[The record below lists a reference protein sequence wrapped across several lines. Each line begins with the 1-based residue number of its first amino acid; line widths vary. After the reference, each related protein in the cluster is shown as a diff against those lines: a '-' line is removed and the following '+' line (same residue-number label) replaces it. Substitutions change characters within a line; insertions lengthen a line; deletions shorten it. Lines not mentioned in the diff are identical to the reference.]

1 MHNELTTKFVKLLE
15 IKRYSKNTIKTY
27 RDAVTFFLKYFEK
40 TDPSEI
46 RHEDIFRYIEH
57 KVKDDKISFSTQKG
71 IVGAIK
77 LFYKHLY
84 NKNIGIDYI
93 YPDRTEYKLPKVLS
107 QEDIK
112 NILNTIYNI
121 KHKAIIS
128 TLYSCGLRISELVN
142 LKITDIDSKRMMV
155 RIENSKGYKDREV
168 MLSEKLLELLR
179 AYYKQYKPKI
189 YVFNGQSGGNYTAR
203 SAENIFKKALRE
215 AKINKPASLHTLR
228 HSYATHLIEQGT
240 DIRIVQE
247 LLGHKNIKTTQM
259 YTHITDIRK
268 LKIRTP
274 FDNL

>member
-189 YVFNGQSGGNYTAR
+189 YEIGRASC
-203 SAENIFKKALRE
+203 RE
-215 AKINKPASLHTLR
+215 R
-228 HSYATHLIEQGT
+228 
-240 DIRIVQE
+240 V
-247 LLGHKNIKTTQM
+247 
-259 YTHITDIRK
+259 
-268 LKIRTP
+268 
-274 FDNL
+274 